1 MNADLRSRFRFF
13 LGGHDLEMFTIRELL
28 RTHCPPDAIADRSLS
43 WGARTSLYAEEIAAA
58 IRSGQTPVLVE
69 LTVDIL
75 VPESAIIIDHHNE
88 RAGRGQPTSLE
99 QVFKLLGLPE
109 SMWTRQMLLVAA
121 NDRGHIVAMQE
132 AGATPSEIRSIRA
145 EDRRAQGVTLEQER
159 QALIAVQTATKVADG
174 NLTVVRL
181 PHSRT
186 SAAADAMEI
195 SLGGPG
201 YQNLLICTPDSANF
215 FGAGRL
221 IDALR
226 STFPDGWYGG
236 ELPVRGFWGRNSTC
250 DAVLETLI
258 KAITSST

>member
-1 MNADLRSRFRFF
+1 
-13 LGGHDLEMFTIRELL
+13 
-28 RTHCPPDAIADRSLS
+28 
-43 WGARTSLYAEEIAAA
+43 
-58 IRSGQTPVLVE
+58 
-69 LTVDIL
+69 
-75 VPESAIIIDHHNE
+75 
-88 RAGRGQPTSLE
+88 
-99 QVFKLLGLPE
+99 
-109 SMWTRQMLLVAA
+109 MWTRHMLLVAA

-132 AGATPSEIRSIRA
+132 ADATLSEIHSIRA
-145 EDRRAQGVTLEQER
+145 EDRRAQGVTLEDER
-159 QALIAVQTATKVADG
+159 QARIAVQAATTVANW
-174 NLTVVRL
+174 NLTVMRL

-186 SAAADAMEI
+186 SSAADAMEI

-201 YQNLLICTPDSANF
+201 YQNLLICTPDTANF

-221 IDALR
+221 IDVLR